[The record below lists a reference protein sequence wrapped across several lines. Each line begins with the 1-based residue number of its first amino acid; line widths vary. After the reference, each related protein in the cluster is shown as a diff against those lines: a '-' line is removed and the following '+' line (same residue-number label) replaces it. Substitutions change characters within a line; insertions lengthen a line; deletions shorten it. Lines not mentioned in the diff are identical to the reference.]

1 MRRLG
6 DIVGKLKA
14 EDVPIFTIPE
24 QEIMQDFLR
33 KQEDNSVNMDD
44 ICKETQ
50 INQDR
55 FLEINQEISLHFRDK
70 LAPKVFFKAMMKSGE
85 DNSEEFKQ
93 FFLRPDVDL
102 SCLLMSKVVDIR
114 NNMKML
120 NSQGYQFLF
129 DSWKKYR
136 GY

>member
-24 QEIMQDFLR
+24 QEIMQDYLR
-33 KQEDNSVNMDD
+33 NQEDDSVSMDNL
-44 ICKETQ
+44 CKETR

-55 FLEINQEISLHFRDK
+55 FLEINQEISVHFRDK
-70 LAPKVFFKAMMKSGE
+70 LAPKVFFKAMLKSSE
-85 DNSEEFKQ
+85 DDSEEFKQ

-102 SCLLMSKVVDIR
+102 SCLFMCKIVDISK
-114 NNMKML
+114 NMKTL
-120 NSQGYQFLF
+120 NSPSYQFYF
-129 DSWKKYR
+129 NNWKKYR